1 MISLHVDVGYAA
13 VDVTQTNF
21 INVLIARS
29 DFVKYSEETLKSWKT
44 PASNT
49 EEQRINN
56 TINMIKSAIDGCA
69 NLNDLDIDIF
79 VQGSYANNTNVR
91 TNSDVDVC
99 VMLTSTFYTEYPD
112 GKTREDYGFIEGTM
126 SFDEYKQRI
135 KNAIVNK
142 FGADS
147 VSIGNKSLKIRS
159 NSYHI
164 NADVVVAFM
173 LKNYKIIESTDPEKY
188 VEGTRFFDINGM
200 MVTNFPKVHL
210 ANGTKKNNATN
221 HQYKFLVRMFKKI
234 RNNMVD
240 DHIINED
247 KISSFLTECLVWNI
261 PNEIITGYDTW
272 EETIRQSILYLF
284 NAIKSDKHKEW
295 GEVSE
300 CLYLFHSG
308 RKWTDKDVQAFLE
321 SMWDYLGYNK

>member
-1 MISLHVDVGYAA
+1 M
-13 VDVTQTNF
+13 
-21 INVLIARS
+21 
-29 DFVKYSEETLKSWKT
+29 KYSEETLKSWKT

-99 VMLTSTFYTEYPD
+99 VMLTNTFYTEYPD

-126 SFDEYKQRI
+126 SFNEYKQRI
-135 KNAIVNK
+135 KKAIVNK
-142 FGADS
+142 FGAES

-159 NSYHI
+159 NSYHV

-173 LKNYKIIESTDPEKY
+173 LKDYKAIESTDPEKY
-188 VEGTRFFDINGM
+188 VEGTRFFDTNGM
-200 MVTNFPKVHL
+200 MVTNFPKVHI
-210 ANGTKKNNATN
+210 ANGTKKNSATN

-240 DHIINED
+240 DLVINED
-247 KISSFLTECLVWNI
+247 IISSFLTECLVWNI

-284 NAIKSDKHKEW
+284 NAIKNDKHKEW